1 MEKVAIV
8 TSGIFPVPPTK
19 GGAVENLIQMIGNQN
34 QILKKLDLT
43 IFSIDDLEARNQS
56 KNIEDKYTKYRFI
69 RIPWIVKFFNLL
81 IYFFFCKIMR
91 KKKVMSYR
99 FIGQRIFYIVSVARI
114 LHKQDFDRVVLENHP
129 TLFLCIKLF
138 KNYDKYKNKYIYH
151 MHNKLNGF
159 YGCIKIIENT
169 PMVIGVSNYIL
180 SIFKK
185 QVPNYSSKTKFRVL
199 RNKVDSSKFVENI
212 SDKDKLLLKKKLNL
226 PLNKKIVLFSG
237 RMNKEKGIDKLLL
250 AWQKLDKKE
259 VALLIVGSYY
269 YKSGVTNSSFANRI
283 NTLIEGQKN
292 IFFTGYINYYDM
304 PKIYAIADLVVLPS
318 MWEDPAPLTVI
329 EALTSGKPLITTNS
343 GGIPEY
349 VINTGAIT
357 LVKEEP
363 NFVSNL
369 TTSIQKTI
377 SSSEILKEMSNKS
390 KIATKNWN
398 SKKYYLDFCKVININ
413 DLGATSGK

>member
-8 TSGIFPVPPTK
+8 TSGTFPVPPTK

-34 QILKKLDLT
+34 QISKKLDLT
-43 IFSIDDLEARNQS
+43 IFSIDDLEAKNQS

-69 RIPWIVKFFNLL
+69 RIPWLVKFLNLL

-114 LHKQDFDRVVLENHP
+114 LHKQNFDRVVLENHP

-138 KNYDKYKNKYIYH
+138 KNYDKYKNKYVYH

-169 PMVIGVSNYIL
+169 PMVIGVSEYIL
-180 SIFKK
+180 NVFKK

-199 RNKVDSSKFVENI
+199 RNKVNSSKFVENI
-212 SDKDKLLLKKKLNL
+212 SDKDKILLKKKLNL
-226 PLNKKIVLFSG
+226 PLDKKIVLFSG

-250 AWQKLDKKE
+250 AWQKVDKKE
-259 VALLIVGSYY
+259 AILLIVGSYY
-269 YKSGVTNSSFANRI
+269 YKSGITNTTFADYI
-283 NTLIEGQKN
+283 NTLIKGQKN
-292 IFFTGYINYYDM
+292 IFFTGYVNYNDM

-329 EALTSGKPLITTNS
+329 ESLTSGKPLITTDS

-349 VINTGAIT
+349 VNSEDTILLTKSDHDFVDNLANTINRLIQ
-357 LVKEEP
+357 EP
-363 NFVSNL
+363 NNL
-369 TTSIQKTI
+369 NNMHNYA
-377 SSSEILKEMSNKS
+377 LKSTE
-390 KIATKNWN
+390 NWTAE
-398 SKKYYLDFCKVININ
+398 SYYNDFFSLLKQ
-413 DLGATSGK
+413 

>member
-8 TSGIFPVPPTK
+8 TSGTFPVPPTK
-19 GGAVENLIQMIGNQN
+19 GGAVENLIQMIVNQN
-34 QILKKLDLT
+34 QISKKLDLT

-56 KNIEDKYTKYRFI
+56 KNIEDKYTQYRFI
-69 RIPWIVKFFNLL
+69 RIPCLVKFLNLL

-138 KNYDKYKNKYIYH
+138 KNYDKYKNKYVYH

-169 PMVIGVSNYIL
+169 PMVVGVSEYIL
-180 SIFKK
+180 NVFRK

-199 RNKVDSSKFVENI
+199 RNRVDSSRFVENL
-212 SDKDKLLLKKKLNL
+212 SDKDKILLKKKLNL
-226 PLNKKIVLFSG
+226 PLDKKIVLFSG

-250 AWQKLDKKE
+250 AWQKVDKKE
-259 VALLIVGSYY
+259 AALLIVGSYY
-269 YKSGVTNSSFANRI
+269 YKSGITNTSFANRI
-283 NTLIEGQKN
+283 NILIEGQKN
-292 IFFTGYINYYDM
+292 IFFTGYINYNDM

-349 VINTGAIT
+349 VINTGTIILA
-357 LVKEEP
+357 KEEP

-369 TTSIQKTI
+369 AVSIKKTI
-377 SSSEILKEMSNKS
+377 SSPETLKEMSNKS
-390 KIATKNWN
+390 KIVTKIWN
-398 SKKYYLDFCKVININ
+398 SKKYYLDFCRVIN
-413 DLGATSGK
+413 DFGATSGK